1 MQAKTAKRNTEVIGI
16 ASGKGGVGKTTLSTN
31 LAVALT
37 MMNKKVMLLDGDL
50 GLANAQIALGCKT
63 QYNLS
68 HVIAGEKTLKEIIV
82 TSRQG
87 VLLVPGASGVH
98 EMAAIS
104 PAITAG
110 IVQAFS
116 ELDDD
121 IDYLILDAA
130 AGIAPSVLAFMEACQ
145 RRFIVVK
152 DEPSSI
158 ADAYGIIKVMTR
170 DLELDEIYLI
180 PNMVESQAAGAQLYR
195 RVNEVCDRFLGKT
208 LQYLTSIESDE
219 MILTAL
225 KKYQSVMEFA
235 PGSAGARDYRR
246 LADAITHL
254 PSISHASGGLQF
266 FMERLVRQNQGA

>member
-1 MQAKTAKRNTEVIGI
+1 MQAKTVKRNTEVIGI

-219 MILTAL
+219 MILAAL

>member
-1 MQAKTAKRNTEVIGI
+1 MQAKTVKRNTEVIGI

-219 MILTAL
+219 MILSAL

>member
-219 MILTAL
+219 MILAAL

-254 PSISHASGGLQF
+254 PTISHASGGLQF
-266 FMERLVRQNQGA
+266 FMERLVRQKQGA

>member
-1 MQAKTAKRNTEVIGI
+1 MQAKTVKRNTEVIGI

-219 MILTAL
+219 MILAAL

-254 PSISHASGGLQF
+254 PTISHASGGLQF

>member
-1 MQAKTAKRNTEVIGI
+1 MQAKTVKRNTEVIGI

-219 MILTAL
+219 MILAAL

-254 PSISHASGGLQF
+254 PNISHASGGLQF

>member
-1 MQAKTAKRNTEVIGI
+1 MIGI
-16 ASGKGGVGKTTLSTN
+16 ASGKGGVGKTTLSSN
-31 LAVALT
+31 LAVALS
-37 MMNKKVMLLDGDL
+37 MMGKQVMLLDADL
-50 GLANAQIALGCKT
+50 GLANAQIALGCQT

-68 HVIAGEKTLKEIIV
+68 HVIAGEKSLKEVIV

-87 VLLVPGASGVH
+87 VKLVPGASGVH
-98 EMAAIS
+98 QMAAIS
-104 PAITAG
+104 APVTAG

-116 ELDDD
+116 ELDDE
-121 IDYLILDAA
+121 IDYLIVDTA

-208 LQYLTSIESDE
+208 LQYLTSIETDE
-219 MILTAL
+219 LVLSAL

-235 PGSAGARDYRR
+235 PGSAGARDFRR
-246 LADAITHL
+246 LADAITNL
-254 PSISHASGGLQF
+254 PEISHLSGGLQF
-266 FMERLVRQNQGA
+266 FMERLVKQNSGG

>member
-1 MQAKTAKRNTEVIGI
+1 MQAKTVKRNTEVIGI

-63 QYNLS
+63 QYKLS

>member
-1 MQAKTAKRNTEVIGI
+1 MQAKTAQRRTEVIGI

-31 LAVALT
+31 LAVALS
-37 MMNKKVMLLDGDL
+37 MMGKRVMLLDGDL
-50 GLANAQIALGCKT
+50 GLANAQIALGCQT

-68 HVIAGEKTLKEIIV
+68 HVIAGDKTLKDIIV

-87 VLLVPGASGVH
+87 VMLVPGASGVH
-98 EMAAIS
+98 HMAAIS

-110 IVQAFS
+110 IVHAFS

-121 IDYLILDAA
+121 IDYLIVDAA

-219 MILTAL
+219 LILAAL
-225 KKYQSVMEFA
+225 KKYQSVLEFA

-254 PSISHASGGLQF
+254 PAIHQASGGLQF
-266 FMERLVRQNQGA
+266 FMERLVRQNPGG

>member
-1 MQAKTAKRNTEVIGI
+1 
-16 ASGKGGVGKTTLSTN
+16 
-31 LAVALT
+31 

-219 MILTAL
+219 MILAAL

-254 PSISHASGGLQF
+254 PTISHASGGLQF
-266 FMERLVRQNQGA
+266 FMERLVRQKQGA

>member
-1 MQAKTAKRNTEVIGI
+1 MQAKTVKRNTEVIGI

-50 GLANAQIALGCKT
+50 GLANAQIALGCQT
-63 QYNLS
+63 QYKLS

-219 MILTAL
+219 MILAAL

>member
-1 MQAKTAKRNTEVIGI
+1 MQAKTVKRNTEVIGI

-50 GLANAQIALGCKT
+50 GLANAQIALGCQT

-180 PNMVESQAAGAQLYR
+180 PNMVESQAAGSQLYR

-219 MILTAL
+219 MILAAL

>member
-219 MILTAL
+219 MILAAL

-254 PSISHASGGLQF
+254 PTISHASGGLQV
-266 FMERLVRQNQGA
+266 FMERLVRQKQGA

>member
-63 QYNLS
+63 QHNLS

-219 MILTAL
+219 MILAAL

-254 PSISHASGGLQF
+254 PTISHASGGLQF
-266 FMERLVRQNQGA
+266 FMERLVRQKQGA

>member
-1 MQAKTAKRNTEVIGI
+1 MQAKTVKRNTEVIGI

-219 MILTAL
+219 MILAAL

-254 PSISHASGGLQF
+254 PTICHASGGLQF
-266 FMERLVRQNQGA
+266 FMERLVRQKQGA